1 MQAVKKTVLEV
12 LVLAVVGTGVAL
24 AVNSAQGSRGLKLT
38 KNYFA
43 KVAIPHRTPSPTP
56 TEKKSEEKPEA
67 AGKRAAAPKHGK
79 HEYQDVSFAEAVAI
93 FEDPNTESGGNIF
106 VDARNDAAY
115 EEGHIPGAVQ
125 ADHYRLEDYIENL
138 LDFAAGAE
146 KIVVY
151 CNGGNCE
158 DSVLICGDL
167 IEFEVPYESIYLFSG
182 GWKAWT
188 DGNMPVATG
197 RDGE

>member
-1 MQAVKKTVLEV
+1 MQTIKKTLLEV
-12 LVLAVVGTGVAL
+12 LALAAVGTGVAL
-24 AVNSAQGSRGLKLT
+24 AVNGTRSRGLNIT
-38 KNYFA
+38 KNHFA
-43 KVAIPHRTPSPTP
+43 TVAIPNRPAPSTK
-56 TEKKSEEKPEA
+56 TVKLGEAELEA
-67 AGKRAAAPKHGK
+67 AGEPAPAPKHIK
-79 HEYQDVSFAEAVAI
+79 HDYQDVSYAEAVAI

-115 EEGHIPGAVQ
+115 EEGHIPGAIQ
-125 ADHYRLEDYIENL
+125 ADHYRLEDYIDTVLE
-138 LDFAAGAE
+138 FAAGAE

-158 DSVLICGDL
+158 DSVLMCGDL
-167 IEFEVPYESIYLFSG
+167 INFDVAYESIYLFSG

-197 RDGE
+197 RDDQ